1 MAVPVNRQPDGSL
14 NLGAPVALFPTH
26 FATGANVTGIAPQ
39 YEVTADGHFILNIN
53 KSDANIHPIG
63 IVLDWP
69 SLPKR

>member
-1 MAVPVNRQPDGSL
+1 M
-14 NLGAPVALFPTH
+14 ALFPTH